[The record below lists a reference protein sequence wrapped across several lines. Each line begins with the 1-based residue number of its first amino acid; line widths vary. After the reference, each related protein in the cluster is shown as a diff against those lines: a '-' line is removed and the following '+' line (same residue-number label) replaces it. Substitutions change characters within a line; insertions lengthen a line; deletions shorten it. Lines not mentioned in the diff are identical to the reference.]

1 MFVQI
6 CQKMQPKNQKR
17 IISLFGLK
25 LINGGG
31 GGAEGQVKVP
41 LSPQFLFFSNL
52 ALIKFQLNHKLNG
65 QK

>member
-17 IISLFGLK
+17 IVSLFGLK

-31 GGAEGQVKVP
+31 GQVNVP

-52 ALIKFQLNHKLNG
+52 ALIKFQLNHNLNR